1 MIRMSL
7 EVSGLQVSYGAVR
20 AVKGVSL
27 QVPDGKTVAI
37 LGANGAGKTSV
48 LRAIMGLTRSQGTVT
63 LSGREV
69 SGLPVHARSAMGM
82 QLVPEGR
89 LVFSTLS
96 VEENLLT
103 GAYNNRRDRAAIAE
117 DIGKMLEMFP
127 ILGERLQ
134 QRAGTLSGGEQQMLA
149 LARGLMARPM
159 LLMMDEPSMGL
170 APIVVEQLSDALL
183 AIRRTGTTV
192 LLVEQN
198 ARLALDIS
206 DYAYLLQLGEV
217 VLEGPS
223 SEMREDPRVRKV
235 YLGI

>member
-1 MIRMSL
+1 MSL
-7 EVSGLQVSYGAVR
+7 EVSGLEVSYGAVR

-103 GAYNNRRDRAAIAE
+103 GAYNNRRDRAAIAQ
-117 DIGKMLEMFP
+117 DVGKMLEMFP

-149 LARGLMARPM
+149 LARGLMARPN

-217 VLEGPS
+217 VLDGPS